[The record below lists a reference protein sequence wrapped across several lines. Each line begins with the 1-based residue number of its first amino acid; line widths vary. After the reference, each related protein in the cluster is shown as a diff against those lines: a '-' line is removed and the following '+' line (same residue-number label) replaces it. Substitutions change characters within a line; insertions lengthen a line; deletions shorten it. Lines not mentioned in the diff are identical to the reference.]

1 MLLIK
6 LEPKIAFIMA
16 IIKVIKFLDSCNDFV
31 EALIAGMI
39 AWNKTGD
46 FVYGSSVM
54 FAYML
59 IDYVKDEIVEAI
71 CVKLGGRKIIETG
84 LKWFYLS
91 RNYLRE
97 RWA

>member
-6 LEPKIAFIMA
+6 LDLQVAFIMT
-16 IIKVIKFLDSCNDFV
+16 IIKVIKFLDDCNDFI
-31 EALIAGMI
+31 EALVAGII
-39 AWNKTGD
+39 AWNETGD

-59 IDYVKDEIVEAI
+59 LDYIKGEIVEAI
-71 CVKLGGRKIIETG
+71 CVKFGGRKLIKTG
-84 LKWFYLS
+84 LKWFYLL
-91 RNYLRE
+91 RNYLRK